1 MVAQRDWVLG
11 HIAGSITGAVNYD
24 EDDEKSI
31 VTWWLGEG
39 VIDHILDSFN
49 TLRAFFATRLF

>member
-11 HIAGSITGAVNYD
+11 HIAGSITGAVDDD
-24 EDDEKSI
+24 EDDEKNG
-31 VTWWLGEG
+31 VTWWLREG

-49 TLRAFFATRLF
+49 TLRTFFATRSF